1 MFQLFLF
8 YSKIQTKPAQNQE
21 FINMRSTPTLPHTR
35 VRLVKKITKTRAFFS
50 LVVLSTLALLVGCA
64 PQKTGNVQ
72 ISAQKKEDTRVLK
85 QIEKLQEMAMESFRK
100 DLLTTPD
107 KENAYYFYQE
117 ILLLDPSNEIAKRG
131 LEQIVERYLAW
142 AINAAYEKQPAKARS
157 YIARSSLVDKTHP
170 SIGPTLKQVQIINGS
185 VYEKLVFSPEPVLQ
199 DEETIGRLGSF
210 IKNRSI
216 RPRCRYLISGTNDQL
231 VRKIYNLIQ
240 LAYAAKS
247 DEAGR
252 VRARNQI
259 STPNRIE
266 RWCHPSF

>member
-1 MFQLFLF
+1 MA
-8 YSKIQTKPAQNQE
+8 TK
-21 FINMRSTPTLPHTR
+21 
-35 VRLVKKITKTRAFFS
+35 
-50 LVVLSTLALLVGCA
+50 
-64 PQKTGNVQ
+64 
-72 ISAQKKEDTRVLK
+72 
-85 QIEKLQEMAMESFRK
+85 SFRK

-107 KENAYYFYQE
+107 KKNAYYFYQQ
-117 ILLLDPSNEIAKRG
+117 ILLLDPDNEPAQVG
-131 LEQIVERYLAW
+131 LDQIVERYLAW
-142 AINAAYEKQPAKARS
+142 AIDAAYEKQPAKARS

-170 SIGPTLKQVQIINGS
+170 SIGPTLKQVQIINES
-185 VYEKLVFSPEPVLQ
+185 VYEKFAFNPGPVLQ
-199 DEETIGRLGSF
+199 DEEAIVRLGSF

-216 RPRCRYLISGTNDQL
+216 RPRCRYLISATNDQL

-247 DEAGR
+247 EDASR